1 MKIVCLLEN
10 TQGIPGCVY
19 KHGLSLY
26 IETQGHRIL
35 MDTGPDDSLIIN
47 AEKLGIDL
55 TSVDTAVISHGHY
68 DHGGGLEA
76 FMERNRDA
84 GIYIQDTAFKDF
96 YSRHGEELRYIGLS
110 EALKTD
116 PRLQR
121 IQGFHQIDELV
132 SLFAGIGH
140 DFPVPDAN
148 QTLFVKKDGALIPD
162 DFDHEQ
168 CLVIEENGKYFL
180 FSGCAHHGILN
191 ILERFRQLYRCEP
204 SAVFSGFHMHKR
216 NGYTEADFDLF
227 RETAEILRNTQT
239 VYYTCHCTGETAYRF
254 MAEIMGDRLQYI
266 HCGDTVCL

>member
-1 MKIVCLLEN
+1 
-10 TQGIPGCVY
+10 
-19 KHGLSLY
+19 
-26 IETQGHRIL
+26 
-35 MDTGPDDSLIIN
+35 MDTGPDDSLIMN
-47 AEKLGIDL
+47 AQKLGIDL
-55 TSVDTAVISHGHY
+55 KSVDTAVISHGHY

-76 FMERNRDA
+76 FMKINPDA
-84 GIYIQDTAFKDF
+84 KILIQDTAFKDF
-96 YSRHGEELRYIGLS
+96 YSRHGEEMRYIGLS

-116 PRLQR
+116 PRIR
-121 IQGFHQIDELV
+121 RVHGFHRIGEHG
-132 SLFAGIGH
+132 SLFAGIGN

-148 QTLFVKKDGALIPD
+148 QTLFVRKDGNLIHD

-191 ILERFRQLYRCEP
+191 ILERFRQLYHCEP
-204 SAVFSGFHMHKR
+204 SAVCSGFHMHKR
-216 NGYTEADFDLF
+216 NGCTAADFDLF
-227 RETAEILRNTQT
+227 RDTAEILRNTET